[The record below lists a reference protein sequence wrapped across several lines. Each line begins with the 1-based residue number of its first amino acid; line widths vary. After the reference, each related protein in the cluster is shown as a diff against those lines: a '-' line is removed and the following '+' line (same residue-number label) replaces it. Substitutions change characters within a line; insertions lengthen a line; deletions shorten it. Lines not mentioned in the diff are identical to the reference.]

1 MHPHADS
8 KNESSY
14 VRIQVLAEFLENHF
28 GEVELHMP
36 DEAGEDQHEQ
46 DEESDR
52 DPAVIIR
59 VDEADAYINLVTLV
73 SCTTILAIVW
83 LVLKVVCTRLSL
95 VRMKRSGSASK
106 LYSKWLFP
114 PSARSPSCLKLAPL

>member
-1 MHPHADS
+1 MGPHARLVTTQPCTHVHPHADS

-14 VRIQVLAEFLENHF
+14 MRIQVLAEFLENHF

-46 DEESDR
+46 DEESNR
-52 DPAVIIR
+52 DPALILR

-73 SCTTILAIVW
+73 SYHFFYVAGFVLMGLFSLDRDLCERGAQKTHRSCT
-83 LVLKVVCTRLSL
+83 
-95 VRMKRSGSASK
+95 
-106 LYSKWLFP
+106 
-114 PSARSPSCLKLAPL
+114 